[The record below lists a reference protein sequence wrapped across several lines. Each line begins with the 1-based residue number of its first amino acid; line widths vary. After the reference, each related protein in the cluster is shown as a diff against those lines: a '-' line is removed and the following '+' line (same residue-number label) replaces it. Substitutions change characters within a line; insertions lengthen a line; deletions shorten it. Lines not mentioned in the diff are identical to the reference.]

1 MIDHHVE
8 DRISVVNISL
18 SDGGNYPYDFFTH
31 DNSIGQKI
39 ADLVHQLDLLNIPVV
54 TAAGNSF
61 DGHTP
66 GMGFTAIL
74 SETISVTARTRM
86 TTSWTTPR
94 GSVPPTGS
102 PRRTDLA
109 APGKDL
115 VAPSSDKTWTTVEGT
130 SFAAPLVTG
139 GILLLQQIYQ
149 QRLRDAPEGR

>member
-18 SDGGNYPYDFFTH
+18 ADGGNYPYDFFTH

-39 ADLVHQLDLLNIPVV
+39 ADLVDQLDLLNIPVV

-74 SETISVTARTRM
+74 SETISVTATDQNDNFLDNAQRL
-86 TTSWTTPR
+86 
-94 GSVPPTGS
+94 GAADGFAAA
-102 PRRTDLA
+102 TDLA
-109 APGKDL
+109 APGKTWSL
-115 VAPSSDKTWTTVEGT
+115 RRPTRRGPPSRERASPPR
-130 SFAAPLVTG
+130 S
-139 GILLLQQIYQ
+139 
-149 QRLRDAPEGR
+149 